1 MKGRGVCVL
10 LLILMPCPKQIDTTS
25 FCFQNKSI
33 ALLAAEFQEELS
45 AFGNLVKTLDLRVCD
60 MEK

>member
-1 MKGRGVCVL
+1 MKGRGACVL
-10 LLILMPCPKQIDTTS
+10 LLILKPCLKQIDTTS

-33 ALLAAEFQEELS
+33 AFLAAEFQEELS
-45 AFGNLVKTLDLRVCD
+45 IFGNLMKTLDLRACD